1 MSTGVQPGDGYSV
14 NTLNGVSSLSID
26 KPYTNDNNPGVLVG
40 IVLPKIIFP
49 DVVGPEFPESLE
61 KILQFEVQTLV
72 VGNTQYVRVAQG
84 AVNFTVSNMPEVWK
98 GVAYDD
104 RQAWINRVAVRP
116 GISVVNGGDPGSPW
130 MEDGGYYSMPAA
142 GQYYVVISK
151 LDVAGST
158 SSSSLLQQNVPFV
171 SIFSSEDALYDTIF
185 SETGP
190 SHYLNKTNVQKMA
203 GYNAAAT
210 GLSGDFGNCHTTWF
224 LPVKWGYA
232 CKIIAVIDTYTPP
245 IVAPTIEVVHAA
257 TATSSAVHRITLPPV
272 KDMKKAG
279 SFQLQY
285 APGFTSDTSD
295 PFDPFNPLNSGN
307 LSGQFQWNLAN
318 ALKAI
323 QSLRGNSTVTVQAE
337 NKLDITYVGELAN
350 TAVALPTIINNTI
363 GVPTT
368 TYEVMQ
374 HVVGSIDMTSHP
386 QFLGTTLM
394 NVPDWVASQDDEYD
408 AYEANDWNDISNFEQ
423 KDAIEAI
430 TAATTNYYEMMLGPS
445 DWTSQNYSWIIPG
458 TCINEPGPIVPSHP
472 YKVIHGGSSGGSSTF
487 SIVLG
492 STNNVVPTNITSVI
506 TVSAGNYVAY
516 LRHPYAGGVFPDQ
529 TNFEWGIAASL
540 PADTDTYGYVY
551 LAEITG
557 SDVEQIITGSLW
569 GDRLKTGNDT
579 ARYYYAQV

>member
-1 MSTGVQPGDGYSV
+1 MSIQPGNGY
-14 NTLNGVSSLSID
+14 NFVSSSQGTSLDID
-26 KPYTNDNNPGVLVG
+26 KPWTPPEGGG
-40 IVLPKIIFP
+40 IISGLGFNFPEVIFP
-49 DVVGPEFPESLE
+49 DVVGPQFPESLE
-61 KILQFEVQTLV
+61 KILQFEVQTVV

-104 RQAWINRVAVRP
+104 RQAWISKVAVRP
-116 GISVVNGGDPGSPW
+116 GITAVNGGDPGSPW

-151 LDVAGST
+151 LDIAGST
-158 SSSSLLQQNVPFV
+158 SSSTLLQQNVPFV
-171 SIFSSEDALYDTIF
+171 SIFSSTDDLYDTIF

-257 TATSSAVHRITLPPV
+257 TATSSAVHRITLPP
-272 KDMKKAG
+272 DMKKAG

-285 APGFTSDTSD
+285 APGFTSDTTD

-307 LSGQFQWNLAN
+307 LTGQFQWNLAN

-337 NKLDITYVGELAN
+337 NKLDITYVNELAN
-350 TAVALPTIINNTI
+350 TAVPLPSIINNTI

-394 NVPDWVASQDDEYD
+394 NVPDWVASEDDEYD

-430 TAATTNYYEMMLGPS
+430 TPATTSYYELMLSPN
-445 DWTSQNYSWIIPG
+445 DWTSHNYSWIITD
-458 TCINEPGPIVPSHP
+458 TCINEPDPLPDDCFPFKLKLVSGTTYSVCPGTVNNKTPSNM
-472 YKVIHGGSSGGSSTF
+472 GSTF
-487 SIVLG
+487 SISGTTKLWLRCTHSPSTDFPDSIIIQTG
-492 STNNVVPTNITSVI
+492 ST
-506 TVSAGNYVAY
+506 
-516 LRHPYAGGVFPDQ
+516 
-529 TNFEWGIAASL
+529 L
-540 PADTDTYGYVY
+540 PADTDTYAYVLVGEASGGGVAQY
-551 LAEITG
+551 
-557 SDVEQIITGSLW
+557 ITGSLW
-569 GDRLKTGNDT
+569 GDRIKLGSSVAKYYF
-579 ARYYYAQV
+579 ARI

>member
-1 MSTGVQPGDGYSV
+1 MSSGVQPGDGYSV
-14 NTLNGVSSLSID
+14 NTLNGVSSISVD
-26 KPYTNDNNPGVLVG
+26 KTYTNDNNPGVLVG
-40 IVLPKIIFP
+40 VVLPKIIFP
-49 DVVGPEFPESLE
+49 DVVGPQFPESLE

-104 RQAWINRVAVRP
+104 RQAWISRVAVRP
-116 GISVVNGGDPGSPW
+116 GITVVNGGDAGSPW

-158 SSSSLLQQNVPFV
+158 SSSTLLQQNVPFV
-171 SIFSSEDALYDTIF
+171 SIFRSTDALYDKIF

-245 IVAPTIEVVHAA
+245 IVAPTISVVHAA

-272 KDMKKAG
+272 PDMKKAG

-285 APGFTSDTSD
+285 APGFTSDTTD

-318 ALKAI
+318 SLKAI

-350 TAVALPTIINNTI
+350 TAVPLPTIINNTI
-363 GVPTT
+363 GVATT

-394 NVPDWVASQDDEYD
+394 NEAGWVESEDDPYNE
-408 AYEANDWNDISNFEQ
+408 YEANDWNDISNFEQ
-423 KDAIEAI
+423 KDAIEGIA
-430 TAATTNYYEMMLGPS
+430 AATTNYYELMLSPN

-458 TCINEPGPIVPSHP
+458 TCSNDAGNGGHP
-472 YKVIHGGSSGGSSTF
+472 FLVTVVASSGGMTTYKIQSGT
-487 SIVLG
+487 V
-492 STNNVVPTNITSVI
+492 NNVVPGNINSEI
-506 TVSAGNYVAY
+506 TVSTGDFVVWLKVPY
-516 LRHPYAGGVFPDQ
+516 LAPDFPDA
-529 TNFEWGIAASL
+529 TDFEWDLGTPL
-540 PADTDTYGYVY
+540 PTDTDEEGYVKI
-551 LAEITG
+551 AEVNGTT
-557 SDVEQIITGSLW
+557 VTQFVTGSLW
-569 GDRLKTGNDT
+569 ADRIKLGEGT
-579 ARYYYAQV
+579 ATYYYARI

>member
-14 NTLNGVSSLSID
+14 NTLNGVSSISVD

-40 IVLPKIIFP
+40 VVLPKIIFP

-61 KILQFEVQTLV
+61 KILQFEVQTVV

-104 RQAWINRVAVRP
+104 RQAWISKVAVRP
-116 GISVVNGGDPGSPW
+116 GIEAVNGGDTGSPW
-130 MEDGGYYSMPAA
+130 MEDGGYYSMPAS

-158 SSSSLLQQNVPFV
+158 TAATSSPLLQENVPFV
-171 SIFSSEDALYDTIF
+171 SIFSSDDPLYDKIF

-190 SHYLNKTNVQKMA
+190 SHYINKTNVQKMA

-232 CKIIAVIDTYTPP
+232 CKIIAVIDAVTPE
-245 IVAPTIEVVHAA
+245 IVAPSISVVHAA
-257 TATSSAVHRITLPPV
+257 TATSSAVHRITLPP
-272 KDMKKAG
+272 DMKKSG

-285 APGFTSDTSD
+285 APGFTSNTTD
-295 PFDPFNPLNSGN
+295 PFDPFDPLNSGN
-307 LSGQFQWNLAN
+307 LTGQFQWNLAN
-318 ALKAI
+318 ALKGI
-323 QSLRGNSTVTVQAE
+323 QSLRGNTAVTVQAE
-337 NKLDITYVGELAN
+337 NKLDITYVNELAN
-350 TAVALPTIINNTI
+350 TAVTLPTIINNTI
-363 GVPTT
+363 GIPTT

-394 NVPDWVASQDDEYD
+394 NVPNWVASEDDEYD

-423 KDAIEAI
+423 KDDIASI
-430 TAATTNYYEMMLGPS
+430 TAATLDYYELMLSPN
-445 DWTSQNYSWIIPG
+445 DWTSHNYSWIIPG
-458 TCINEPGPIVPSHP
+458 TCTNEPDPEPVDDCFPFKLKLVS
-472 YKVIHGGSSGGSSTF
+472 GSSYTVCPGTVNNKVPTNMNSTF
-487 SIVLG
+487 SLTANTKIWLHCVHSAG
-492 STNNVVPTNITSVI
+492 TDFPI
-506 TVSAGNYVAY
+506 TVS
-516 LRHPYAGGVFPDQ
+516 
-529 TNFEWGIAASL
+529 IATGASL
-540 PADTDTYGYVY
+540 PADGNFASYVLIAEMSATNVLSQY
-551 LAEITG
+551 L
-557 SDVEQIITGSLW
+557 TGSLW
-569 GDRLKTGNDT
+569 GDRIRLGTDT
-579 ARYYYAQV
+579 ARYYFARI

>member
-104 RQAWINRVAVRP
+104 RQAWISKVAVRP
-116 GISVVNGGDPGSPW
+116 GITVVNGGDPGSPW

-142 GQYYVVISK
+142 GTYYVVISK
-151 LDVAGST
+151 LDIAGST
-158 SSSSLLQQNVPFV
+158 SSSTLLQQNVPFV

-232 CKIIAVIDTYTPP
+232 CKIIAVIETYTPP
-245 IVAPTIEVVHAA
+245 IVAPTISVVHAA

-272 KDMKKAG
+272 QDMKKAG

-285 APGFTSDTSD
+285 APGFTSDTTD

-307 LSGQFQWNLAN
+307 LSGQFAWNLAN
-318 ALKAI
+318 SLKAI
-323 QSLRGNSTVTVQAE
+323 QSLRGNTAVTVQAE
-337 NKLDITYVGELAN
+337 NKLDITYVNELAN
-350 TAVALPTIINNTI
+350 TAVTLPSIINNSI

-394 NVPDWVASQDDEYD
+394 NVPDWVASEDDEYD

-430 TAATTNYYEMMLGPS
+430 TPATTSYYELMLSPN
-445 DWTSQNYSWIIPG
+445 DWTDHNYSWIIPG
-458 TCINEPGPIVPSHP
+458 TCTNEPDPEPVDDCFPFKLKLVSGSTYTVCAGTVNNKVPTNM
-472 YKVIHGGSSGGSSTF
+472 GSTF
-487 SIVLG
+487 SLTA
-492 STNNVVPTNITSVI
+492 STKIWLHCVHSPGIDFPI
-506 TVSAGNYVAY
+506 TVSIAT
-516 LRHPYAGGVFPDQ
+516 GG
-529 TNFEWGIAASL
+529 AL
-540 PADTDTYGYVY
+540 PADTNFAAYVLIGEMSATNVLSQY
-551 LAEITG
+551 
-557 SDVEQIITGSLW
+557 ITGSLW
-569 GDRLKTGNDT
+569 GDRIRLGTDT
-579 ARYYYAQV
+579 ARYYFARI

>member
-1 MSTGVQPGDGYSV
+1 MSTIQPGDGYNLSA
-14 NTLNGVSSLSID
+14 SSSGFNLDID
-26 KPYTNDNNPGVLVG
+26 KPWTPPLGDGLYVGVTF
-40 IVLPKIIFP
+40 PEFPPFP
-49 DVVGPEFPESLE
+49 DVVGPQFPESLE

-116 GISVVNGGDPGSPW
+116 GITVVNGGDAGSPW

-158 SSSSLLQQNVPFV
+158 SSSTLLQQNVPFV
-171 SIFSSEDALYDTIF
+171 SIFSSTDALYDTIF

-272 KDMKKAG
+272 QDMKKAG

-285 APGFTSDTSD
+285 APGFTSDTTD

-318 ALKAI
+318 SLKAI

-350 TAVALPTIINNTI
+350 TAVALPSIINNSI

-394 NVPDWVASQDDEYD
+394 NVPGWVASEDDEYD

-445 DWTSQNYSWIIPG
+445 DWTSHNYSWIIPG
-458 TCINEPGPIVPSHP
+458 TCTNEPDPDPVDDCFPFKLKLVSGSTYSVCAGTVNNQVPTNM
-472 YKVIHGGSSGGSSTF
+472 GSTF
-487 SIVLG
+487 SLTA
-492 STNNVVPTNITSVI
+492 STKIWLHCVHSSGTNFPI
-506 TVSAGNYVAY
+506 TVS
-516 LRHPYAGGVFPDQ
+516 
-529 TNFEWGIAASL
+529 IATGASL
-540 PADTDTYGYVY
+540 PGDIDTAAYVLIGEMSASNVLSQY
-551 LAEITG
+551 
-557 SDVEQIITGSLW
+557 ITGSLW
-569 GDRLKTGNDT
+569 GDRIKLGTNP
-579 ARYYYAQV
+579 ARYYFARI